1 MLPFKLAYSDGYDLN
16 LGEHVFPAIKYKLI
30 RQKCL
35 EEGLAAPEDF
45 VEPPPAP
52 DEDILRVHTREWV
65 RKLKTG
71 KLSARELLRL
81 EVPYSPQLVRA
92 FWLSAGGSTLASR
105 LALRDA
111 CAFNLGGGFH
121 HAYPDHGE
129 GFCAIH
135 DVAVA
140 LRRLQAEG
148 PEGSGIRTALVV
160 DLDVHHGNGTA
171 AIFGGDPSVF
181 TLSLH
186 QENNYPY
193 PKPPSD
199 LDVGLADFTGDE
211 EYLRRLREALENAF
225 QKFAKENA
233 MKLGLPEAGAL
244 RPATAGSGQASGL
257 EVVEGEAQG
266 SGPPKSGP
274 PNQPEQKK
282 SQSGR
287 GARHSLEKPDLI
299 FYLAGADPYK
309 EDQLGGLALT
319 LEGLK
324 ERDRIVIEAAKERG
338 IPIAL
343 TFAGGYARK
352 LEDTITIHVNTV
364 RTARDAFLEAETSS
378 V

>member
-16 LGEHVFPAIKYKLI
+16 LGDHVFPAIKFKLI

-52 DEDILRVHTREWV
+52 DEDILRVHTQEWV

-105 LALRDA
+105 LALQDG

-148 PEGSGIRTALVV
+148 AEGSGIRTAMVV
-160 DLDVHHGNGTA
+160 DLDLHHGNGTA

-211 EYLRRLREALENAF
+211 EYLRRLREALEKAF
-225 QKFAKENA
+225 DKFAKESA
-233 MKLGLPEAGAL
+233 PKLAPSAA
-244 RPATAGSGQASGL
+244 
-257 EVVEGEAQG
+257 
-266 SGPPKSGP
+266 
-274 PNQPEQKK
+274 PN
-282 SQSGR
+282 QSGR
-287 GARHSLEKPDLI
+287 APTQSRPLDKPDLV
-299 FYLAGADPYK
+299 FYLAGADPYR

-319 LEGLK
+319 KEGLQ

-338 IPIAL
+338 ISIAI

-364 RTARDAFLEAETSS
+364 RTAREIFATTDLS
-378 V
+378 